1 MVYVVVGYVGL
12 RCVWLVLDKLVS
24 EHREEGIAEE
34 SRNTLIYVG
43 VA

>member
-1 MVYVVVGYVGL
+1 MVYVVGYVGL

-24 EHREEGIAEE
+24 KHREEGIAEE
-34 SRNTLIYVG
+34 NRNTLVYVG